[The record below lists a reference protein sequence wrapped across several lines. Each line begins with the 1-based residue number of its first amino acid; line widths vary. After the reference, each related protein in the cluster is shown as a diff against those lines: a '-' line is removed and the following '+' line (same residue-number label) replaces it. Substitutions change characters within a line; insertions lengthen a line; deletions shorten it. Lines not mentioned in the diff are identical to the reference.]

1 MARNKVQFQ
10 KGLSDA
16 DFEARYGTEEE
27 CRVEVF
33 RIRWPHGFECPA
45 CGGRAHCVLERRD
58 LHQCNTCHTQTS
70 LTAGTVY
77 ANTKLPLTIWFR
89 AQFLITQSKQGIS
102 SVELGRRLGV
112 KQQTAWTI
120 KSKLVQAM
128 LERDAKKTLD
138 GRVEMD
144 DAYLGG
150 RRSGGKRGRGSP
162 GKRPFVASVE
172 TTDSGKPKRVQ
183 LRRVKRFT
191 KKVITKLASETLAP
205 TARVVT
211 DGLGC
216 FRGLGST
223 TASHTAFIVSE
234 LGWSEKLPQFKWVNT
249 ILGNIK
255 SAITGTYRAVRK
267 HADRTLAEFEWRF
280 NRRYDLASMIP
291 RLTFAAVTAPPM
303 PYRLLKLADGEG

>member
-1 MARNKVQFQ
+1 MARNKVRFQ
-10 KGLSDA
+10 KGLSDTA
-16 DFEARYGTEEE
+16 FAARYGSEDQ
-27 CRVEVF
+27 CRAEVF
-33 RIRWPHGFECPA
+33 RMRWPHGFECPA
-45 CGGRAHCVLERRD
+45 CGSRAFCVLERRD
-58 LHQCNTCHTQTS
+58 LHQCNACNTQTS
-70 LTAGTVY
+70 LTAGTIY
-77 ANTKLPLTIWFR
+77 ANTKLPLTTWFR

-112 KQQTAWTI
+112 RQQTAWKI

-128 LERDAKKTLD
+128 LERDAKKKLD
-138 GRVEMD
+138 GRIEMD

-172 TTDSGKPKRVQ
+172 TTRDGRPKRVH

-191 KKVITKLASETLAP
+191 KKAIAKLASATLAP
-205 TARVVT
+205 TAEVLT

-216 FRGLGST
+216 FRGLKEKIATHT
-223 TASHTAFIVSE
+223 TLVAAQ

-255 SAITGTYRAVRK
+255 SAIVGTYRAVRS

-280 NRRYDLASMIP
+280 NRRSDLASMIP
-291 RLTFAAVTAPPM
+291 RLTYAAVHAPPM
-303 PYRLLKLADGEG
+303 PYRLLKIAESSG

>member
-1 MARNKVQFQ
+1 MARREVELR

-16 DFEARYGTEEE
+16 DFEVLYGTEAQ
-27 CRVEVF
+27 CRAAVF

-45 CGGRAHCVLERRD
+45 CGGREHCVLARRD
-58 LHQCNTCHTQTS
+58 LHQCNTCHMQTS
-70 LTAGTVY
+70 LTAGTIY
-77 ANTKLPLTIWFR
+77 ANTKLPLTTWLR
-89 AQFLITQSKQGIS
+89 AQFLITQTKQGIS

-112 KQQTAWTI
+112 KQQTAWMM

-150 RRSGGKRGRGSP
+150 KRSGGKRGRGSP

-172 TTDSGKPKRVQ
+172 TTTDGKPKRVH

-191 KKVITKLASETLAP
+191 KKVIAKLARETLAP

-216 FRGLGST
+216 FRGLAGEAAT
-223 TASHTAFIVSE
+223 HTALVAAE
-234 LGWSEKLPQFKWVNT
+234 LGWSEKLPQFRWVNT

-255 SAITGTYRAVRK
+255 SAIVGTYRAVRS

-280 NRRYDLASMIP
+280 NRRFDLASMIP
-291 RLTFAAVTAPPM
+291 RLTYAAITAPPM
-303 PYRLLKLADGEG
+303 PYRLLKLADSDG